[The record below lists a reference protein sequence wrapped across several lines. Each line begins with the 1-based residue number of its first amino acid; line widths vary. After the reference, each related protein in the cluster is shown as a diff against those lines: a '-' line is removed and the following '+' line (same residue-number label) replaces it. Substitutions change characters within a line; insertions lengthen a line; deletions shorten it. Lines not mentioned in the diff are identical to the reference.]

1 MKTEHLDQSPT
12 QCEMLAKEIVGSM
25 SEKELTEFAVRTMYV
40 NLRDKTSLE
49 EFKRS
54 WAEWYGEND
63 PLRIVDDAGV
73 DINTGKYV
81 GN

>member
-1 MKTEHLDQSPT
+1 MKDFTKSAAR
-12 QCEMLAKEIVGSM
+12 CEMLAKEIVGSM
-25 SEKELTEFAVRTMYV
+25 SEKDIHEFAVRTMYV
-40 NLRDKTSLE
+40 NLYDKTSVE